1 MLRTKTFL
9 LLVSTVLLSSCVTLQ
24 KHQSLESDYANLSRD
39 HKKLANKLNELNT
52 DKATL
57 AAHVRELES
66 GSQKAEALQEE
77 KESLQKQL
85 KDLRTLLD
93 KTNASRAS
101 ESSGMSKQIQRDQLE
116 LQRREDELQ
125 AKVGELERMQA
136 AMEER
141 NRRLIELESIL
152 SRKDSVVAALKAKV
166 NDALLGFTD
175 KGLTVTQKNGKVY
188 VSMDEKLLFKSGSY
202 DIDPRG
208 EAAVK
213 ELGKVLRANN
223 DINVMIEG
231 HTDDV
236 PYHGKGGLTDNWDL
250 SVKRATTVVRTL
262 LEAGVDGKRVIA
274 SGHSE
279 YAPLSVEKTSV
290 ARQKNRRTEIILT
303 PKLDELFSILESN

>member
-1 MLRTKTFL
+1 MKTFL

-24 KHQSLESDYANLSRD
+24 KHQSLESDYDNLSRD
-39 HKKLANKLNELNT
+39 QKKLTNKLNELNT
-52 DKATL
+52 DKTAL

-66 GSQKAEALQEE
+66 GSQKVAALQEE

-85 KDLRTLLD
+85 KDLRALLD

-125 AKVGELERMQA
+125 TKVGELERMQT

-208 EAAVK
+208 EAAIK
-213 ELGKVLRANN
+213 ELGKVLRVNN

-236 PYHGKGGLTDNWDL
+236 PYHGKGGLADNWDL
-250 SVKRATTVVRTL
+250 SVKRATTVVRAL
-262 LEAGVDGKRVIA
+262 LEAEVDGKRIIA

-279 YAPLSVEKTSV
+279 YAPLSAEKTSV